1 MKTTQSSS
9 SPDLEPELLGL
20 VLKRLPILADR
31 VRLRAVCWPWRSN
44 ARLQALPPPNPCL
57 ILLDGSFLSI
67 PGGEIIG
74 MPKQYDGC
82 SYGFIDNWLFLVKSD
97 GGCSLVN
104 PFSKATV
111 DLPKIAMDID
121 PFNKYSYS
129 YSTFNPCRYKLV
141 VSSPLDSSPDS
152 PVTVL
157 ILDDGGNATIG
168 VCQPP
173 IAFDFSR
180 GNFLDPFQRL
190 FDVTFFDGKFY
201 GLDFGLLTFEISYGL
216 GSKPKISSIENV
228 INSMDNIPDL
238 PKPLSDKERMVT
250 KYLVECCG
258 RLLMVT
264 RWLEIPRRLL
274 AASNYFEHV
283 RTTSFEI
290 FEADLSTNPNQ
301 WRRVKNLGGQALFV
315 GRRCS
320 KSFPAGE
327 GNGIQEDCIY
337 YFMSDYL
344 WPDHPEDPLG
354 DSGVYNIANGM
365 IIPLLSQTA
374 TVPRHLHG
382 QWSLTWYFP
391 ADAV

>member
-1 MKTTQSSS
+1 MALQ
-9 SPDLEPELLGL
+9 
-20 VLKRLPILADR
+20 
-31 VRLRAVCWPWRSN
+31 
-44 ARLQALPPPNPCL
+44 ARLQALPPLNPCL
-57 ILLDGSFLSI
+57 ILFDGSFLSI
-67 PGGEIIG
+67 PGGEIIR
-74 MPKQYDGC
+74 MPEQYDGC
-82 SYGFIDNWLFLVKSD
+82 CYGFINNWLFVVRSD

-111 DLPKIAMDID
+111 DLPKAMGMEL
-121 PFNKYSYS
+121 FNKYS
-129 YSTFNPCRYKLV
+129 TRNPCRYKLV

-152 PVTVL
+152 PVAVL
-157 ILDDGGNATIG
+157 FLNDGGYTTIG

-180 GNFLDPFQRL
+180 GNFLDRFQRL
-190 FDVTFFDGKFY
+190 IDVTFFDGKFY
-201 GLDFGLLTFEISYGL
+201 GLDFGQNLISFEISYGL

-238 PKPLSDKERMVT
+238 PKPLSEKERMVT

-258 RLLMVT
+258 RLLMVI

-274 AASNYFEHV
+274 AARNYFEHV

-354 DSGVYNIANGM
+354 DSGV
-365 IIPLLSQTA
+365 
-374 TVPRHLHG
+374 
-382 QWSLTWYFP
+382 
-391 ADAV
+391 